1 MVVEIMFRVD
11 VHGKR
16 EDSMVGLMKATI
28 LTMNDRLRRPPGSG
42 SRLDNESR
50 IWRYRVC
57 VVL

>member
-1 MVVEIMFRVD
+1 MFRVD

-16 EDSMVGLMKATI
+16 EDSMVGLMKAAI

-42 SRLDNESR
+42 SRLDYESR